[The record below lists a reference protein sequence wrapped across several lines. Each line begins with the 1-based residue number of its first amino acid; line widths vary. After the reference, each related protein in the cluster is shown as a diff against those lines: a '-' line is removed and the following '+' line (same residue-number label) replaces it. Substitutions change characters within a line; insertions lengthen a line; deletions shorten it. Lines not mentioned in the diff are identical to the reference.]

1 MENEKILKH
10 VRHEIKFIIVSRVW
24 HWIVMMNIGE
34 TEQKNRKS
42 LKHQCYVVFPRFINV
57 ILFVYLFCLCVCIYI
72 YMRERKKKEREYK

>member
-1 MENEKILKH
+1 
-10 VRHEIKFIIVSRVW
+10 
-24 HWIVMMNIGE
+24 MMNIGE

-72 YMRERKKKEREYK
+72 YMRERKRKQRENTNKNNECL

>member
-1 MENEKILKH
+1 M
-10 VRHEIKFIIVSRVW
+10 IVSRVW

-72 YMRERKKKEREYK
+72 YMRERKKKRERIQIKTTNVYENENRVNTL